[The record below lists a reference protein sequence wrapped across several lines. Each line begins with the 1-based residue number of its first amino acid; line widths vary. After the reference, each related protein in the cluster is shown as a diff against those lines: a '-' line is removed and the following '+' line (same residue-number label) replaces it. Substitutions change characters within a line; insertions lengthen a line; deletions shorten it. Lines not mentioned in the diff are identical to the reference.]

1 MFENIG
7 RKIKGLTKIIC
18 WVGIIASVVAAIA
31 MMSMGDDILLVIGII
46 MLVVGPIMSW
56 VSSFIM
62 YGFGEL
68 VDRTTSVEQILSG
81 GQPMSSGSYPTSSGS
96 RPTSEGSRPLRPM
109 VDPSKFEQ
117 DRKEQLEK
125 LRSQGLISED
135 EYRQAISK

>member
-18 WVGIIASVVAAIA
+18 WVGIIASIVAAIA
-31 MMSMGDDILLVIGII
+31 MMSMGEDVLLVIGII

-68 VDRTTSVEQILSG
+68 VDRATSVEQILSG
-81 GQPMSSGSYPTSSGS
+81 GQPMSVGSYSTSAGN
-96 RPTSEGSRPLRPM
+96 RPLRPM
-109 VDPSKFEQ
+109 VDSSKFEQ